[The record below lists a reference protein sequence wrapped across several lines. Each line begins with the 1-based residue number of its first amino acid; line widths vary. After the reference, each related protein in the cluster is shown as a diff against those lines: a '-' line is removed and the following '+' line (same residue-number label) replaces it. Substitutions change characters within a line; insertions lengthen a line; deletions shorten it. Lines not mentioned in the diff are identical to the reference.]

1 VFSGPH
7 RGRRGGST
15 GSAKRLDLGLLP
27 DVVVLNLLLPQAPD
41 GMQVLWQLRGR
52 DRPVAA
58 VSRMGELGPQAI
70 VAGAHA
76 LEKQGRDLDD
86 LLDMT
91 RAAYRHDPW
100 SPGG

>member
-1 VFSGPH
+1 MPE
-7 RGRRGGST
+7 
-15 GSAKRLDLGLLP
+15 LLP
-27 DVVVLNLLLPQAPD
+27 DVVVVDLLLPQAPD
-41 GMQVLWQLRGR
+41 GMQILGQLRGR

-58 VSRMGELGPQAI
+58 VSRMGELGPQAM

-76 LEKQGRDLDD
+76 LEKQGRGVDD
-86 LLDMT
+86 LLDMI